1 MVWDYNEDG
10 FNAVQP
16 GVKIIGFSE
25 QHWLKQPH
33 KDLGTSPKSPI
44 TRGGL
49 PCGSLGFQSSQNFT
63 VAALSQRAQQNPC
76 RCGPYIINTS

>member
-1 MVWDYNEDG
+1 MVWVYNEDG
-10 FNAVQP
+10 FNAAQLW
-16 GVKIIGFSE
+16 VKIISFSE

-44 TRGGL
+44 TRRGL

-63 VAALSQRAQQNPC
+63 VAALSEERAPHTPA
-76 RCGPYIINTS
+76 GVVHTS